1 MIHRNPT
8 QRRAAGPAFGRGG
21 ARTIRRAVLAAGMA
35 VAVALLLPSTPV
47 PAAAAASPDALAQT
61 KAVVDQALQILRNPN
76 LSLAEERRELRDLAE
91 QRFDFPAMARSTLG
105 YHWRELPEDQ
115 RTEFVKLF
123 SAFIEDAYL
132 NRIQEYAGQD
142 IKFVSQRAD
151 GPDYV
156 EVDSKVVGGGDSP
169 VDLTFRLKKDGDD
182 WKIYDVTVD
191 QISIT
196 ANYRNQFNRVINN
209 EGFPTLI
216 NDLRAKQGELA
227 AMLGKRS

>member
-1 MIHRNPT
+1 MIHRNPAEHRHARSVPA
-8 QRRAAGPAFGRGG
+8 RRSL
-21 ARTIRRAVLAAGMA
+21 RAVLVLGVAVSVAFSLLCRP
-35 VAVALLLPSTPV
+35 VAVA
-47 PAAAAASPDALAQT
+47 AADASPDAMAQT
-61 KAVVDQALQILRNPN
+61 RAVVDQALQILRNRN
-76 LSLAEERRELRDLAE
+76 LSLAEERRELRDLAD
-91 QRFDFPAMARSTLG
+91 QRFDFAAMSRSALG

-115 RTEFVKLF
+115 REEFVKLF

-132 NRIQEYAGQD
+132 NRIQEYSGQD
-142 IKFVSQRAD
+142 IQFINQRPD

-156 EVDSKVVGGGDSP
+156 DVDSKVVGRGDSP
-169 VDLTFRLKKDGDD
+169 VDLNFRLKKDGNE

-216 NDLRAKQGELA
+216 KDLRAKQSELSE
-227 AMLGKRS
+227 MLGKRS